1 MQDSETHIYGP
12 RAYDK
17 NDKRVSVHIRENG
30 CVLQLWFADL
40 SGEGPVLEQRLLP
53 DNGSGGLEP
62 HKLREFVPRSPLY
75 VSYARAALQF
85 RRGDAL
91 QYAAHLRD
99 VGGPRRG
106 HTDEFYRQIARDYKT
121 LIDEG
126 EKHPVKALA
135 AMHRVVISAASKWLS
150 TAREKGLVDDAS

>member
-12 RAYDK
+12 RAYSKD
-17 NDKRVSVHIRENG
+17 DERVSVHIREHG

-53 DNGSGGLEP
+53 DGPGGLEP

-75 VSYARAALQF
+75 VSYARAAIQF

-91 QYAAHLRD
+91 QAAAHLRD
-99 VGGPRRG
+99 VGGPGRG
-106 HTDEFYRQIARDYKT
+106 HTDEFYRLIARDYKT
-121 LIDEG
+121 LLDEG

-135 AMHRVVISAASKWLS
+135 AMHHVVISAASRWLS
-150 TAREKGLVDDAS
+150 VARGKGLIDDAR